1 MLSLRQRSQL
11 MLLSEENVEQVLI
24 GKQDFLLTLSRSQRG
39 EESTVE
45 FVRRAV
51 MLYEE
56 SLDSIGI
63 SPEDRQNRLN
73 GANTEAEEE
82 VRRLTNAQ

>member
-1 MLSLRQRSQL
+1 MLP
-11 MLLSEENVEQVLI
+11 SEENVGQVLI
-24 GKQDFLLTLSRSQRG
+24 GKRDFLWTLSRSQRG
-39 EESTVE
+39 NESTVE
-45 FVRRAV
+45 FIRRVV
-51 MLYEE
+51 MLYES